1 MGGRRPGEPREEG
14 GLVESLGDGSGP
26 ASIKQF
32 KKTNTVF
39 DVEKLKLHL
48 RDNSTKRKPT
58 QYVVEFNY
66 FLKRETKTRNYICFE
81 KLETVF

>member
-1 MGGRRPGEPREEG
+1 MAPD
-14 GLVESLGDGSGP
+14 LNQLK
-26 ASIKQF
+26 KQ
-32 KKTNTVF
+32 TNTVF

-81 KLETVF
+81 KLETVFLNRWKVQTSMMLAPAGPTVLTM